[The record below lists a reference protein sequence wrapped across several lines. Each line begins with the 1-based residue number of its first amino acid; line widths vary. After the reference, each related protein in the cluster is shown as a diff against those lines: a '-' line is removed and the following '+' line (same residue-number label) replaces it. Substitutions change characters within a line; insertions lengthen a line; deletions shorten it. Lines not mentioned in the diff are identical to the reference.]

1 MPPPRTLAEPE
12 FNAIKERVLASLP
25 DNLTEEEFNRAIGP
39 RLEAALGEAENSSP
53 AVEGGAVGRF
63 LSNAGEMLN
72 PVSMVK
78 GAYGAV
84 MHPIDT
90 ASNIISAQTAE
101 GRTAADAFQQGDYGR
116 AIGHGLAA
124 VTPLV
129 GPVAAQAGEQMA
141 AGDIAG
147 GLGKA
152 AGLVAPFGAAPAVRA
167 ARAAVPAGVAARAAQ
182 ALQDS
187 AVGRVVD
194 VMVPKGVSQTKL
206 RMGGMADKVAPEL
219 LARGE
224 AGAWSRE
231 GLHDAAR
238 AGLARGEEALDSA
251 ADARLAARSV
261 PTQPIINDLLKK
273 RAALTA
279 EAVEGSSPTRTAVSR
294 TSAILDESGK
304 PITVTDLKSLPIGQ
318 DVVPAPHADRVA
330 AIDKAI
336 AELRALGPVTR
347 YGPLRTIRMAWDG
360 PAKVKY
366 SPSIT
371 ADFLKNQGFANGA
384 ADVTGVIR
392 ENLAKLDPETA
403 AANAEYSLYK
413 TATDVMDA
421 TAEIERSRPKIGRQ
435 IMARL
440 TGATVGGQTAGAAG
454 AVGGFVLGPA
464 LDAALNAGA
473 TTKLQTAQLM
483 SKLAKAIQ
491 RGDQGHVNS
500 LAIQLQS
507 IAKRA
512 SVANQVGRTTSPSES
527 QTGAA
532 PALLPQ
538 P

>member
-1 MPPPRTLAEPE
+1 MPSPRTLSEDE
-12 FNAIKERVLASLP
+12 FNAIKARVLSSLP
-25 DNLTEEEFNRAIGP
+25 DNLTEAEFNRAVGP

-63 LSNAGEMLN
+63 LSNAVEMLN

-78 GAYGAV
+78 GVYGAV
-84 MHPIDT
+84 AHPLDT
-90 ASNIISAQTAE
+90 ASNIIGAQTNEA
-101 GRTAADAFQQGDYGR
+101 RTAYDAAQQGDYGR

-124 VTPLV
+124 ITPLV
-129 GPVAAQAGEQMA
+129 GPAAAQAGEQIA
-141 AGDIAG
+141 SGDIAG
-147 GLGKA
+147 GLGKGV
-152 AGLVAPFGAAPAVRA
+152 GLVAPFGAAPA
-167 ARAAVPAGVAARAAQ
+167 ARMARGAVPAAVAGRIAQ
-182 ALQDS
+182 GLEDS
-187 AVGRVVD
+187 AAGRVVD
-194 VMVPKGVSQTKL
+194 VMAPKVGANKT
-206 RMGGMADKVAPEL
+206 RFGGMAEKVAPEL

-238 AGLARGEEALDSA
+238 AGLARGEEALDA
-251 ADARLAARSV
+251 ASDSRLAARSV
-261 PTQPIINDLLKK
+261 ETQPIINELMKK

-279 EAVEGSSPTRTAVSR
+279 EAVEGSQPERTAVSR
-294 TSAILDESGK
+294 TSPILDDSGK
-304 PITVTDLKSLPIGQ
+304 PITVTDMKSSPIGK
-318 DVVPAPHADRVA
+318 DVVPGPNADRVG

-336 AELRALGPVTR
+336 GELRALGPVTR

-360 PAKVKY
+360 PAKIKY
-366 SPSIT
+366 NPSMT

-403 AANAEYSLYK
+403 AANSEYSLYK

-421 TAEIERSRPKIGRQ
+421 TAEIERVRPRVGRQ

-440 TGATVGGQTAGAAG
+440 TGSVVGGQAAGATG
-454 AVGGFVLGPA
+454 AVGGFILGPV
-464 LDAALNAGA
+464 LDSVLSSGA

-483 SKLAKAIQ
+483 SKLAKAI
-491 RGDQGHVNS
+491 RAGDQGYVNS
-500 LAIQLQS
+500 LSVQLQS

-527 QTGAA
+527 QTGGA

-538 P
+538 Q

>member
-1 MPPPRTLAEPE
+1 MPQSRTLSEPE

-25 DNLTEEEFNRAIGP
+25 DDLTEEEFNRAIGP

-78 GAYGAV
+78 GAYNTV
-84 MHPIDT
+84 RHPIDT

-101 GRTAADAFQQGDYGR
+101 GRTAADAFEQGDYGR

-152 AGLVAPFGAAPAVRA
+152 TGLIAPFGAAPA
-167 ARAAVPAGVAARAAQ
+167 ARMARNAVPAGVAARAAQ

-194 VMVPKGVSQTKL
+194 VMAPKVGANKT
-206 RMGGMADKVAPEL
+206 RFGGMAEKVAPEL
-219 LARGE
+219 LERGE

-231 GLHDAAR
+231 GLHDAAQ
-238 AGLARGEEALDSA
+238 AGLSRGEEALDA
-251 ADARLAARSV
+251 ATDARLSARSV
-261 PTQPIINDLLKK
+261 ETQPIIKSLLERRK
-273 RAALTA
+273 ALTA
-279 EAVEGSSPTRTAVSR
+279 EAVDASQPTRTAVSR
-294 TSAILDESGK
+294 TSAIVDESGR
-304 PITVTDLKSLPIGQ
+304 PITVTDMKSKPVGK

-336 AELRALGPVTR
+336 SELRQLGPVTT
-347 YGPLRTIRMAWDG
+347 YEPLRRIRQAWDG

-366 SPSIT
+366 SPSMS
-371 ADFLKNQGFANGA
+371 ADFLKNQGYANGA
-384 ADVTGVIR
+384 ADVTGALR
-392 ENLAKLDPETA
+392 EHLAALDPATA
-403 AANAEYSLYK
+403 TTNAEYSLYK

-421 TAEIERSRPKIGRQ
+421 TAEIERVRPKVGRL

-440 TGATVGGQTAGAAG
+440 TGATVGGQAAG
-454 AVGGFVLGPA
+454 AVGAVGGFLLGPV
-464 LDAALNAGA
+464 LDSVVSSGA

-483 SKLAKAIQ
+483 SNLAKAIR
-491 RGDQGHVNS
+491 RGDQGAVNS
-500 LAIQLQS
+500 FAARLQA

-512 SVANQVGRTTSPSES
+512 SVASQVGRTTSPSES
-527 QTGAA
+527 QTGAT
-532 PALLPQ
+532 PALQPQ